1 MSSSMNGTTMDDGT
15 IPALWRRYEQLKNV
29 ELRKDLLIE
38 ELLAR
43 YEYLSEQHKNECADH
58 EREREYN
65 RTSQRKDKDLQQNIL
80 RLHNI
85 LNRDPFV
92 LVLVDGDAMIFQ
104 DALLQE
110 AEAGGKKAA
119 GLLQS
124 AVMSFLESAVA
135 ELPSDTKVVT
145 RIYANLRGLSD
156 VCAKAG
162 IVDNPSKAEGFMRG
176 FTRGRTL
183 FDFVDVGY
191 GKDRADGKMTEVFKL
206 HLYDYRCRQILFGC
220 SHDNGY
226 ARLLE
231 ELSIDEECRNRVTLI
246 GGVPLEKELADLS
259 FKKTRFQTLF
269 RTTKINTHQ
278 QPEFV
283 SDFRP
288 VTYDTNAFPSTLN
301 QTSGL
306 VTPQSTNVSSTVTS
320 SEWPSLAT
328 GTWAAAAKNAP
339 PFVPGQSTLSAA
351 KIIAQKSSA
360 PTQIPRNRKGQRID
374 PSLKGIYDKDEI
386 ARIKRMKM
394 CNVHYLHA

>member
-1 MSSSMNGTTMDDGT
+1 MTLFGTM
-15 IPALWRRYEQLKNV
+15 
-29 ELRKDLLIE
+29 
-38 ELLAR
+38 
-43 YEYLSEQHKNECADH
+43 
-58 EREREYN
+58 
-65 RTSQRKDKDLQQNIL
+65 
-80 RLHNI
+80 
-85 LNRDPFV
+85 
-92 LVLVDGDAMIFQ
+92 FQ

-246 GGVPLEKELADLS
+246 GGVTFEKELADLS

-306 VTPQSTNVSSTVTS
+306 VTPQSTNGVTVRS
-320 SEWPSLAT
+320 R
-328 GTWAAAAKNAP
+328 AAAAKNAP
-339 PFVPGQSTLSAA
+339 PFVPGQSSLSAA
-351 KIIAQKSSA
+351 KIIAQTSSA

-386 ARIKRMKM
+386 ARIKKMKM
-394 CNVHYLHA
+394 CNVHYLLARLAPCVNSSECDDPKCMYGHRCPLPVPTTGSARGMGCLAGEDCKFSKEMHNMDLNVVRFTKVT